1 MEHADALLTR
11 PQWPEAIQSGLSSPE
26 PRTFHRA
33 AAAAGLF
40 GMDVWDLYFE
50 RLQRGEDVWYFAMQT
65 DDPGR
70 IDRVVAL
77 AEERLPLDQIATGP
91 AEELGLGPEFQ
102 DHSALDYVLQDLQR
116 VPGHGWPLLRAA
128 LQSPVVSNRSLAASA
143 LAAWGRPAW
152 PPEAEFLLRSALAR
166 EPNEGTREVLGKVI
180 AGEPLE
186 FEF

>member
-1 MEHADALLTR
+1 
-11 PQWPEAIQSGLSSPE
+11 
-26 PRTFHRA
+26 
-33 AAAAGLF
+33 
-40 GMDVWDLYFE
+40 MDVWNLYFE

-116 VPGHGWPLLRAA
+116 FPGHGWTLLRAA
-128 LQSPVVSNRSLAASA
+128 LQSPVVSNRNLAASA
-143 LAAWGRPAW
+143 LAAWGRAAW
-152 PPEAEFLLRSALAR
+152 PPEADFLLRSALAR
-166 EPNEGTREVLGKVI
+166 EPNEDTREVLGKVI
-180 AGEPLE
+180 AGERLDS
-186 FEF
+186 